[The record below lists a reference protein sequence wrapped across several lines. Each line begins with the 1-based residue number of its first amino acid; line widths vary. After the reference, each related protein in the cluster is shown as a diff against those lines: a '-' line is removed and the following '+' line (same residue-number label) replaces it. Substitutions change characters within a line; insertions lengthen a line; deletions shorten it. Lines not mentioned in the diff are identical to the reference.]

1 MGEVDERKFSLSYAA
16 WKASRFLP
24 KARGRGEGVEAYGV
38 FVRTF
43 EKEIELAGYR
53 IVKAKLPARPHSGG
67 D

>member
-1 MGEVDERKFSLSYAA
+1 MGEVDERRFSLSYAA

-24 KARGRGEGVEAYGV
+24 KGRRRGEGVEAYDV

-53 IVKAKLPARPHSGG
+53 IVKAKAAARPHSGG

>member
-1 MGEVDERKFSLSYAA
+1 MDEVEERRFSLTFAA

-24 KARGRGEGVEAYGV
+24 KGRGRGEGVEAYGV

-53 IVKAKLPARPHSGG
+53 IVRLRPALRPHSGG